1 MQSVQPTVFNGFV
14 APRCLTQGAR
24 PREPKPPVLAEY
36 GVHVSSEVLAD
47 IDRRMEAALHFAARP
62 DARSGAG
69 SPTRTHWSRIL
80 HYDLLGVESGG
91 GAWSQSRSFAG
102 RIRKAIVACVEAVA
116 VFTRRFRARRRQRR
130 EAWAAYDALRQL
142 DDHTLRDL
150 GFERSK
156 LMPAVSE
163 DVFAHGTVRQ
173 LKRSL

>member
-1 MQSVQPTVFNGFV
+1 MQSAQPTVFNGFA
-14 APRCLTQGAR
+14 APRDLTQGVR
-24 PREPKPPVLAEY
+24 PHEPDPLLAEH

-47 IDRRMEAALHFAARP
+47 IDRRMEAVLHFAARP

-80 HYDLLGVESGG
+80 HCDLLGVESGG
-91 GAWSQSRSFAG
+91 DAWSQTRSFAG
-102 RIRKAIVACVEAVA
+102 RIRKAIVAGVEEVA
-116 VFTRRFRARRRQRR
+116 AFTRRFRARRRQRR

-163 DVFAHGTVRQ
+163 DVTTHGSVRQ
-173 LKRSL
+173 LEESL